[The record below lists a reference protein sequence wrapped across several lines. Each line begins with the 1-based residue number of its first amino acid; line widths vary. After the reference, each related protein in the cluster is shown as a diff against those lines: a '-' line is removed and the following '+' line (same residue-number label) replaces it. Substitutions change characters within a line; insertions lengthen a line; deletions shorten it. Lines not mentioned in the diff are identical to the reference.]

1 MLITKEYLESIS
13 WLRHDEYQ
21 ENLLRKTD
29 DFGLDYIEFVSDDGR
44 LIITNKS
51 NLSDKSWWF
60 HLDNEDM
67 DSIAGFDVE
76 TVEDANTILNVYKYK
91 NI

>member
-13 WLRHDEYQ
+13 WLKHDEYQ

-29 DFGLDYIEFVSDDGR
+29 DFGPDYIEFVSDDGR
-44 LIITNKS
+44 LLIRNTG
-51 NLSDKSWWF
+51 NLSNKSWWF

-67 DSIAGFDVE
+67 DSLAGFDVE
-76 TVEDANTILNVYKYK
+76 TIEDANTILNVYKYK